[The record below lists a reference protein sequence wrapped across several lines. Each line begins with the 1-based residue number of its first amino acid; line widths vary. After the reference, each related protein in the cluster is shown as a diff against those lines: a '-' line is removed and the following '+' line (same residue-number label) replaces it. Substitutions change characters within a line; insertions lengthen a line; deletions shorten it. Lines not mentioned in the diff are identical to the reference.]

1 MDNSTLV
8 LIYAIVSSFF
18 QSGWR
23 AAGGRAEGR
32 IKMISQNTFLLIFRH
47 FEEILFCS
55 YMCAIVGGGGGWPRW
70 SAAATA
76 ADVAPAAIAAAAW

>member
-1 MDNSTLV
+1 
-8 LIYAIVSSFF
+8 
-18 QSGWR
+18 
-23 AAGGRAEGR
+23 
-32 IKMISQNTFLLIFRH
+32 MISQNTFLLFFRH
-47 FEEILFCS
+47 FGEILFCS

>member
-1 MDNSTLV
+1 
-8 LIYAIVSSFF
+8 
-18 QSGWR
+18 
-23 AAGGRAEGR
+23 
-32 IKMISQNTFLLIFRH
+32 MISQNTFLLIFCH

>member
-1 MDNSTLV
+1 MDNPTLV
-8 LIYAIVSSFF
+8 LIYAIVRSF
-18 QSGWR
+18 SP
-23 AAGGRAEGR
+23 AGGRAEGR
-32 IKMISQNTFLLIFRH
+32 IKMISQNTFLLIFCH